1 LNHQEKT
8 LKPPVREFV
17 ALHLI
22 DNLGAQ
28 RIRMLLQGVDHPQ
41 LIFRLKRHELESIRG
56 IGPKTADQIV
66 TFNEWDEVDRVIE
79 KTDRTGAEIMTYWD
93 NDYPTLLREI
103 FDPPILLWIKG
114 NRKILDANSISI
126 VGTRKAGDYGRR
138 MASKFAMELVDYGLT
153 IISGLAYGIDGV
165 AHRATIKAGGKTVAV
180 LGSGIDWIYPEDHKE
195 LASQIVET
203 GGAVISEFPLGS
215 APEMGNFPVRNR
227 IVSGMSLGTLVAESG
242 IDGGSMITA
251 KSALDQNRE
260 VFVIPHALGH
270 PNSMGC
276 NSLIKRGMGKL
287 VQNVEDI
294 LGEIKAHIDPDNIEV
309 EPDTTQA
316 VTEKFWKSEDLD
328 ELSIQICKMLEDNPL
343 VHIDFL
349 AEELEIDSHKLLP
362 KLLELEMKG
371 CVVQKA
377 GKKFK
382 LC

>member
-1 LNHQEKT
+1 MNHQERTQKT
-8 LKPPVREFV
+8 PVREFV
-17 ALHLI
+17 ALYLI

-28 RIRMLLQGVDHPQ
+28 RIRMLLRGVEHPQ
-41 LIFRLKRHELESIRG
+41 LIFRLKRHELESIYG
-56 IGPKTADQIV
+56 IGTKTADQIV
-66 TFNEWDEVDRVIE
+66 TFNQWEAVDQIIE

-93 NDYPTLLREI
+93 EDYPTLLREI
-103 FDPPILLWIKG
+103 YDPPILLWIKG
-114 NRKILDANSISI
+114 DRKVLDTKSISI

-138 MASKFAMELVDYGLT
+138 MAAKFAAKLVEHGLT

-165 AHRATIKAGGKTVAV
+165 AHRATVKTGGKTVAV

-195 LASQIVET
+195 LASKIVET
-203 GGAVISEFPLGS
+203 GGAVISEFPLGT

-260 VFVIPHALGH
+260 VFVIPHPLGH

-294 LGEIKAHIDPDNIEV
+294 LGEIRVHVDTANIEV
-309 EPDTTQA
+309 EPDTTEP
-316 VTEKFWKSEDLD
+316 VREKVWKSEDLD
-328 ELSIQICKMLEDNPL
+328 KLSVQICKMLEDNPS
-343 VHIDFL
+343 HIDHL
-349 AEELEIDSHKLLP
+349 AEDLEVDSHKLLP

-377 GKKFK
+377 GKVFE